1 MTTKEG
7 VEIYRRTMMEKLG
20 EREPEKA
27 MEIEFPSLASAKLPK
42 SKKSLEIA
50 SKMEE
55 DIIGYSGEEDEGA
68 KLVD

>member
-27 MEIEFPSLASAKLPK
+27 MEIEFPSPASAKVPK
-42 SKKSLEIA
+42 GKRFEVA
-50 SKMEE
+50 DKMEE